1 MNISAKPKETKKLL
15 KAKKDGIGNI
25 SKIDYNVIKT
35 SMRNNVEFT
44 SIADN
49 KANILL
55 TLSSLLFTILIPV
68 VLSNIE
74 IIIDEMLYIPLM
86 MLALTCVVSIVMAAL
101 VTRPMKLSGQGFNV
115 SGKTQ
120 FSPFFFGNYYKLSEN
135 AYKSHV
141 SEMLE
146 DSDMMKQYIMSD
158 MYHIGVGL
166 GRKYTR
172 IRKCYNVFIIGIL
185 LSVVTTI
192 LVVLVNNL

>member
-1 MNISAKPKETKKLL
+1 MDISTTQSDIRKTL
-15 KAKKDGIGNI
+15 KAKRDGISNI
-25 SKIDYNVIKT
+25 TKIDYNVIKT

-86 MLALTCVVSIVMAAL
+86 MLALTCVASIVMAAL

-115 SGKTQ
+115 SGRTQ
-120 FSPFFFGNYYKLSEN
+120 FSPFFFGNYYKLSEK

-141 SEMLE
+141 AEMLE
-146 DSDMMKQYIMSD
+146 EPEMMKQYIMSD

-166 GRKYTR
+166 GKKYSR
-172 IRKCYNVFIIGIL
+172 IRRCYNVFISGIL
-185 LSVVTTI
+185 LSVITAVLV
-192 LVVLVNNL
+192 LVVNNV

>member
-1 MNISAKPKETKKLL
+1 VNILTNPKEHKGLL
-15 KAKKDGIGNI
+15 KAKKDGIDNI

-74 IIIDEMLYIPLM
+74 IIIDEMLYIPLL

-101 VTRPMKLSGQGFNV
+101 VTRPMKLSGQGFKV
-115 SGKTQ
+115 SGKQQ
-120 FSPFFFGNYYKLSEN
+120 FSPFFFGNYYKLSEQ
-135 AYKSHV
+135 AYKNHV
-141 SEMLE
+141 AEMLE
-146 DSDMMKQYIMSD
+146 EPEMMKQYIMSD

-166 GRKYTR
+166 GKKYSR
-172 IRKCYNVFIIGIL
+172 IRRCYNVFISGIL
-185 LSVVTTI
+185 LSVSTA
-192 LVVLVNNL
+192 VLVLAVNYM